1 MHPSA
6 IVWKRLTNGPIAMH
20 TYEAR
25 SETLVSL
32 RLPRLRTQDSEPPP
46 NKSRISRGC
55 RVARGVPR
63 ERSERPLADHV
74 TPKHVGCM
82 RQLGGGVCSGNP
94 DEIAPFR

>member
-25 SETLVSL
+25 TETLVSL

-46 NKSRISRGC
+46 NAPRIT
-55 RVARGVPR
+55 R
-63 ERSERPLADHV
+63 ERQAGATGANAAGV
-74 TPKHVGCM
+74 TDQLVGCI
-82 RQLGGGVCSGNP
+82 R
-94 DEIAPFR
+94 